1 MRLYISRAY
10 FYCLLFTFASRFTY
24 TQLRVFHLDLNEIT
38 CTQEYFFSKEILQEL
53 DRLWGKMA
61 SLWETR
67 FRSESESSL
76 EVWIES
82 IFIFRRIFSI
92 KL

>member
-24 TQLRVFHLDLNEIT
+24 TQLRVFHLDSNEIT

-82 IFIFRRIFSI
+82 IFIFRRIF
-92 KL
+92 